1 MARILPYHHTPMPLQ
16 VDAPNVVE
24 RDQTCD
30 RQPCQTRTLRFA
42 GLLKIVSRLMLETVG
57 SEGSS

>member
-1 MARILPYHHTPMPLQ
+1 MPLQ